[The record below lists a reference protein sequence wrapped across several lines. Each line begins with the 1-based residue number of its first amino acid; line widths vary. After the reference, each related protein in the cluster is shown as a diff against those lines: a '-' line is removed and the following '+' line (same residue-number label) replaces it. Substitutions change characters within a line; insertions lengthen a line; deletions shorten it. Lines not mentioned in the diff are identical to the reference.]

1 MSYNSGYPA
10 PRARSR
16 SRGPAEDRYY
26 GGAPSPSSAQP
37 PRADSGYMDPNARGR
52 GYGGDQGGR
61 GGYQS
66 QGGYGSQGGYQGG
79 QGGYQS
85 QYQGGYQSQYQ
96 GGSSGYG
103 PSSSS
108 SAVAQRG
115 QYYPPAPA
123 DARAELFQGSGYDP
137 RTGRSAAAPPPPAG
151 APQGEYERRH
161 HPQEAEG
168 VFYSAEDEERAYQDT
183 YAEIQQVK
191 GESVQTSR
199 SALRKIRETE
209 EVAASSMRRLQ
220 EQNDKLTHVEERM
233 TQAEYHAHKAENKT
247 QDLQKLNRNFILST
261 FSFSNPFT
269 RSKRKEEKLRKELEA
284 KNKLAAEKEELRKA
298 NQAQQ
303 RQLETSLNDAEGK
316 HTPGHY
322 PGASSSSAA
331 PQRSRA
337 DYLPEEENC
346 EMERE
351 IDSNLDEI
359 SSGLGRLKMMGLAM
373 GEAIDQS
380 NEQLGRIDRRTDQV
394 HDRVQRTGA
403 KLHQIARK

>member
-16 SRGPAEDRYY
+16 SRGPADDRYY
-26 GGAPSPSSAQP
+26 GASSSPASASQQQP

-61 GGYQS
+61 GGYQGGYQGSGYQS
-66 QGGYGSQGGYQGG
+66 QGGYAS

-85 QYQGGYQSQYQ
+85 QYH
-96 GGSSGYG
+96 GSSGYG
-103 PSSSS
+103 ASSSSS

-137 RTGRSAAAPPPPAG
+137 RTGGRGGPAPPPAS
-151 APQGEYERRH
+151 APPGEYERRH

-247 QDLQKLNRNFILST
+247 QDLQKLNKNFILST

-284 KNKLAAEKEELRKA
+284 KNKLAAEKEALRKE

-303 RQLETSLNDAEGK
+303 RNLETSLNDAEGR

-373 GEAIDQS
+373 GDAIDQS

-403 KLHQIARK
+403 KLHQMARK

>member
-52 GYGGDQGGR
+52 GYGDQGGR
-61 GGYQS
+61 GGYQGG
-66 QGGYGSQGGYQGG
+66 QGGYGS

-96 GGSSGYG
+96 GSSSYAT
-103 PSSSS
+103 SSSS

-137 RTGRSAAAPPPPAG
+137 RAGGGRGGPAPPPAG
-151 APQGEYERRH
+151 APAPGEYERRH

-247 QDLQKLNRNFILST
+247 QDLQKLNKNFILST

-284 KNKLAAEKEELRKA
+284 KNKLAAEKEALRKE

-303 RQLETSLNDAEGK
+303 RNLETSLNDAEGK

-373 GEAIDQS
+373 GDAIDQS

-403 KLHQIARK
+403 KLHQMARK

>member
-26 GGAPSPSSAQP
+26 GGSSSPSAAQP

-52 GYGGDQGGR
+52 GGYGDQGGR
-61 GGYQS
+61 GGYQ
-66 QGGYGSQGGYQGG
+66 SQGGYQGG

-85 QYQGGYQSQYQ
+85 QYQG
-96 GGSSGYG
+96 SSGYG
-103 PSSSS
+103 ASSSS

-137 RTGRSAAAPPPPAG
+137 RTGGRSPAPPPAG
-151 APQGEYERRH
+151 APSGEYERRH

-247 QDLQKLNRNFILST
+247 QDLQKLNKNFILST

-284 KNKLAAEKEELRKA
+284 KNKLAAEKEALRKENA
-298 NQAQQ
+298 AQQ
-303 RQLETSLNDAEGK
+303 RNLETSLNDAEGR

-373 GEAIDQS
+373 GDAIDQS

-403 KLHQIARK
+403 KLHQMARK